1 MQEIA
6 SKFINA
12 TNRHVFL
19 TGRAGTGKTTFL
31 HNIRKTTHKSAVVAA
46 PTGVAAI
53 NAGGVTLHS
62 LFQLPFG
69 AFVPSDAHA
78 GENDSNFAVNT
89 PDSVRRNLRMHTT
102 KRNMIRKMELLIIDE
117 VSMLRADLLD
127 AMDVVLRQVR
137 RRRNVA
143 FGGVQVLFVGDLFQL
158 PPVVKDAEWE
168 MLSGYYPTLF
178 FFGARALETAPPV
191 YIELE
196 HIFRQND
203 PSFISVLNNLRDNN
217 LTDGDIERLNRC
229 CDPGHDGT
237 PEDGAI
243 YLTTHNRKADRLN
256 EAELEKLP
264 AIPLSFH
271 AQTEGN
277 FDPNLYPVHPVLK
290 LKKGAQVMFIKNDT
304 SGEQR
309 FFNGKIGTVEKLED
323 GAVKVAF
330 PDGSPGVWVE
340 AHTWENKRYVLN
352 NDTGEIEEKVVG
364 TFTHLPLKP
373 AWAITVHKS
382 QGLTF
387 DRAVIDISQAFAA
400 GQVYVALSRLTSLDG
415 LVLSAP
421 IRRMN
426 LPPDPALE
434 NFCQMKADES
444 FLDGQLAEES
454 RRFMAETVREAF
466 HFRPLA
472 ADLDFHLRTY
482 TKDESLSKKQQHLPW
497 ARQLQEDFRPVREVA
512 DRFLRQ
518 VDRILAKAGEDTEAL
533 RDGSECTAGNPSG
546 DASGD
551 VSEEMS
557 GADAMA
563 YLRER
568 VLAAKGYFEPLFKAF
583 GERIGALTAE
593 LKGQQKGVKKY
604 IGELEALE
612 VSFYS
617 QLKKIYKA
625 LDLIDSFRKDEEL
638 TRATMD
644 QPPRARPDK
653 KRNKGPGTPGGKK
666 KAAAQAKPAS
676 PTGDGSE
683 GEPGKKKPTQPKT
696 KPKKDTKMASLE
708 LFDQGKTV
716 KEIAEER
723 GLAPITIEGH
733 LAHWVESGEID
744 VYRLVEKEALE
755 EIVKTFEALDTTFL
769 KPAYEALEKRYN
781 YGTLRFAAS
790 WLKKNRQEAEKPAET
805 KAETAAETARGG

>member
-1 MQEIA
+1 MQNIA
-6 SKFINA
+6 SRFINA

-31 HNIRKTTHKSAVVAA
+31 HHIRKTTHKSTVVAA

-69 AFVPSDAHA
+69 AFVPSEAHA
-78 GENDSNFAVNT
+78 DEGATNFAVNT
-89 PDSVRRNLRMHTT
+89 PASVRRNLRMHST

-137 RRRNVA
+137 RRRSVA
-143 FGGVQVLFVGDLFQL
+143 FGGVQILFVGDLFQL
-158 PPVVKDAEWE
+158 PPVVKDAEWK
-168 MLSGYYPTLF
+168 MLREYYTTLF
-178 FFGARALETAPPV
+178 FFGARALEAAPPV

-196 HIFRQND
+196 HIYRQSD
-203 PSFISVLNNLRDNN
+203 PAFISVLNNLRDNR
-217 LTDGDIERLNRC
+217 LTDADIERLNRC
-229 CDPGHDGT
+229 CDPERT
-237 PEDGAI
+237 AEPEDGAI

-264 AIPLSFH
+264 GEMLAFH

-277 FDPNLYPVHPVLK
+277 FDANLYPVHPVLK
-290 LKKGAQVMFIKNDT
+290 LRKGAQVMFIKNDT
-304 SGEQR
+304 SGEHR

-330 PDGSPGVWVE
+330 DDGSPGVWVE

-421 IRRMN
+421 IRRMH

-434 NFCQMKADES
+434 AFCQMKGDE
-444 FLDGQLAEES
+444 DVIVGQLAEES

-466 HFRPLA
+466 NFSPLA
-472 ADLDFHLRTY
+472 ADIDFHLRTY
-482 TKDESLSKKQQHLPW
+482 TKDESLSKKQKHLPW

-518 VDRILAKAGEDTEAL
+518 VDRILAQAGEDTEAL
-533 RDGSECTAGNPSG
+533 RDGSGRAIEI
-546 DASGD
+546 ASGKG
-551 VSEEMS
+551 SGGASGESPAALS
-557 GADAMA
+557 GAEAMV

-568 VLAAKGYFEPLFKAF
+568 VLAAKGYFEPLFKTF
-583 GERIGALTAE
+583 GERIGALAAE
-593 LKGQQKGVKKY
+593 LRKEKKGVKKFT
-604 IGELEALE
+604 GELEALE
-612 VSFYS
+612 VSFYG
-617 QLKKIYKA
+617 QLKTIYKA
-625 LDLIDSFRKDEEL
+625 LDLIDTFMKDTEL

-644 QPPRARPDK
+644 RPPRAVPDK
-653 KRNKGPGTPGGKK
+653 KGSKGGGTAGKK
-666 KAAAQAKPAS
+666 KKAGTAS
-676 PTGDGSE
+676 ED
-683 GEPGKKKPTQPKT
+683 EPGTKSPARPKT
-696 KPKKDTKMASLE
+696 KPKKDTKIASLE

-716 KEIAEER
+716 KEIADER
-723 GLAPITIEGH
+723 GLAPVTIEGH
-733 LAHWVESGEID
+733 LAHSVETGEID
-744 VYRLVEKEALE
+744 VYRLVDNNAIE

-769 KPAYEALEKRYN
+769 KPAHEALEKRYD
-781 YGTLRFAAS
+781 YGTLRFVAA
-790 WLKKNRQEAEKPAET
+790 WLKKNRQEAETEFVGN
-805 KAETAAETARGG
+805 RL

>member
-1 MQEIA
+1 MQTIA
-6 SKFINA
+6 SRYINA

-31 HNIRKTTHKSAVVAA
+31 HNIRRTTHKSAVVAA

-89 PDSVRRNLRMHTT
+89 PASVRRNLRMHTT

-168 MLSGYYPTLF
+168 MLGQYYPTQF
-178 FFGARALETAPPV
+178 FFGARALEAAPPV

-196 HIFRQND
+196 HIYRQSD
-203 PSFISVLNNLRDNN
+203 PSFISVLNNLRDNH

-256 EAELEKLP
+256 EAKLEQLP
-264 AIPLSFH
+264 GDPLSFH

-277 FDPNLYPVHPVLK
+277 FDANLYPVHPVLT

-309 FFNGKIGTVEKLED
+309 FFNGKIGTVEKLAD

-340 AHTWENKRYVLN
+340 THTWENKRYVLN

-434 NFCQMKADES
+434 AFCQMKADED
-444 FLDGQLAEES
+444 LLARQLAEES

-466 HFRPLA
+466 HFGPLA

-512 DRFLRQ
+512 NRFLRQ
-518 VDRILAKAGEDTEAL
+518 VDRILAQAGEDTEAL
-533 RDGSECTAGNPSG
+533 RDGSGRAAGNASE
-546 DASGD
+546 DASG
-551 VSEEMS
+551 EAPAELS

-568 VLAAKGYFEPLFKAF
+568 VLAAKGYFEPLFKTF
-583 GERIGALTAE
+583 GERIGTLTAE
-593 LKGQQKGVKKY
+593 LKGEKKGVKKY

-612 VSFYS
+612 VSFYG

-644 QPPRARPDK
+644 QPPRAIPDK
-653 KRNKGPGTPGGKK
+653 KGNKGAGTAGGKK
-666 KAAAQAKPAS
+666 KAAAQAKPAAA
-676 PTGDGSE
+676 TGAGSE
-683 GEPGKKKPTQPKT
+683 GDPGKKNSEKPKT
-696 KPKKDTKMASLE
+696 KPKKDTKIASLE

-716 KEIAEER
+716 KEIAAER
-723 GLAPITIEGH
+723 GLAPVTIEGH

-769 KPAYEALEKRYN
+769 KPAHEALEKRYD
-781 YGTLRFAAS
+781 YGTLRFAAA
-790 WLKKNRQEAEKPAET
+790 WLKKNRQAAEKQAETEAEPEAET
-805 KAETAAETARGG
+805 TAGG